1 MEITQET
8 VEIKNRILA
17 LKQKI
22 AELPSA
28 LAEEVKLEC
37 SLVEDFMKDRFFR
50 SKHRANKVFEKKI
63 GGTFLVD

>member
-8 VEIKNRILA
+8 LEIKGRILA

-22 AELPSA
+22 AELPSNI
-28 LAEEVKLEC
+28 AEEVRLEC
-37 SLVEDFMKDRFFR
+37 NLIEDYMKDKFFR
-50 SKHRANKVFEKKI
+50 SKHRANKVFNKKI